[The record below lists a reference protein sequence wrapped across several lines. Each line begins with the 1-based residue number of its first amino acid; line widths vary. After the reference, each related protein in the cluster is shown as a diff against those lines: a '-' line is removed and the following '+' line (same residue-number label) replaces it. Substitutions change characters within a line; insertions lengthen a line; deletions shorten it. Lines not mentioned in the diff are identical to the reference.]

1 MWPGACSL
9 NLPMSLLAV
18 CRLPRGEA
26 EVGLQDMEP
35 LGDATIPKGVILFPL
50 STLTPALPK
59 YLALARL

>member
-1 MWPGACSL
+1 
-9 NLPMSLLAV
+9 MSLLAV

-26 EVGLQDMEP
+26 EVGLQHMEP